1 MINFQPVLAL
11 KSSRYDDDGDEI
23 MMLVLIYE
31 IANTC
36 GACANSD
43 ASGRAEI
50 CPVLSDLYHFKA
62 F

>member
-1 MINFQPVLAL
+1 MINFQPVLAM
-11 KSSRYDDDGDEI
+11 KSSRYDDYEI
-23 MMLVLIYE
+23 MMLVLIFE
-31 IANTC
+31 TANTC

-50 CPVLSDLYHFKA
+50 CPVFPDRYHFKA